1 MVRIKYS
8 QIVLLGL
15 LLFSLVFI
23 ACGNCSQKACEETID
38 KKDVDDIAGS
48 GLSQSSLDSLYQI
61 GLPRTATLE
70 DYNDN
75 YLIFLNHD
83 KKAEYDEDAFITS
96 LYVFDNNTKQLTK
109 LLTTTE
115 PKQYS
120 WVMSAGEQSVMC
132 SISDIHAIYEA
143 RLFPYA
149 KKVIVSGIFD
159 MRNSL
164 SYIID
169 LDDKSVL
176 FLPTNGGLVG
186 FTKEEGY
193 AIMQSYKYNEAVDE
207 EGVPL
212 GGRHTLLSV
221 FDENGRNIKSLELN
235 NLGTPMITMGVSE
248 EE

>member
-1 MVRIKYS
+1 M
-8 QIVLLGL
+8 
-15 LLFSLVFI
+15 
-23 ACGNCSQKACEETID
+23 
-38 KKDVDDIAGS
+38 
-48 GLSQSSLDSLYQI
+48 SQSSLDSLYQI

-132 SISDIHAIYEA
+132 SLSDIHAIYEA
-143 RLFPYA
+143 RLFPNA
-149 KKVIVSGIFD
+149 RKVLVSGIFD

-164 SYIID
+164 SYIIN

-186 FTKEEGY
+186 FTMEEGY
-193 AIMQSYKYNEAVDE
+193 AIMQSYKYNGKLDE

-212 GGRHTLLSV
+212 GGRHTLLSI
-221 FDENGRNIKSLELN
+221 FDDNGYIIKSLDLE
-235 NLGTPMITMGVSE
+235 
-248 EE
+248 

>member
-1 MVRIKYS
+1 MVRIKFS
-8 QIVLLGL
+8 LIVLLGL
-15 LLFSLVFI
+15 LLFSLGFV
-23 ACGNCSQKACEETID
+23 ACENRNIKVHKETID
-38 KKDVDDIAGS
+38 KTNAGDIAGNE
-48 GLSQSSLDSLYQI
+48 LSQLSLDSLYQI
-61 GLPRTATLE
+61 GLPQTAKLE
-70 DYNDN
+70 DYNDD
-75 YLIFLNHD
+75 YLVFLNHD
-83 KKAEYDEDAFITS
+83 KKAEYDEDAFISS
-96 LYVFDNNTKQLTK
+96 LYVFDNKTKQLSK

-120 WVMSAGEQSVMC
+120 WVMPAGDKSEKC
-132 SISDIHAIYEA
+132 KISDIHAIYEA

-149 KKVIVSGIFD
+149 KKVIISGVFD

-186 FTKEEGY
+186 FTMEEGY
-193 AIMQSYKYNEAVDE
+193 AIMQSYKYNEALDE

-221 FDENGRNIKSLELN
+221 FDENGRNIKSLDLN
-235 NLGTPMITMGVSE
+235 NQGIK
-248 EE
+248 

>member
-1 MVRIKYS
+1 MVRIKYTYT
-8 QIVLLGL
+8 VLLRL
-15 LLFSLVFI
+15 LLFSLVFV
-23 ACGNCSQKACEETID
+23 ACGNRKLKACEETID
-38 KKDVDDIAGS
+38 KTNAGDIVGI
-48 GLSQSSLDSLYQI
+48 GLSQFSLDSLYQI
-61 GLPRTATLE
+61 GLPRTAKLE
-70 DYNDN
+70 DYNDD

-83 KKAEYDEDAFITS
+83 KKAEYDDDAFITS

-120 WVMSAGEQSVMC
+120 WVMSAGEQSKEC
-132 SISDIHAIYEA
+132 NISDIHAIYEA

-186 FTKEEGY
+186 FTMEEGY

-221 FDENGRNIKSLELN
+221 FDDNGTFVNSMSLKLKN
-235 NLGTPMITMGVSE
+235 D
-248 EE
+248 

>member
-1 MVRIKYS
+1 MHMVRIKFS
-8 QIVLLGL
+8 LIVLLGL
-15 LLFSLVFI
+15 LLFSLGFV
-23 ACGNCSQKACEETID
+23 ACENRNIKVHKETID
-38 KKDVDDIAGS
+38 ETNADNVVDN
-48 GLSQSSLDSLYQI
+48 GLSQFSLDSLYQI
-61 GLPRTATLE
+61 GLPQTAKLE
-70 DYNDN
+70 DYNND

-83 KKAEYDEDAFITS
+83 KKAEYDEDAFISS
-96 LYVFDNNTKQLTK
+96 LYVFDNKTKQLSK

-120 WVMSAGEQSVMC
+120 WVMPAGEQSEKC
-132 SISDIHAIYEA
+132 KLSDIHAIYEA

-149 KKVIVSGIFD
+149 KKIIVSGIFD

-186 FTKEEGY
+186 FTMEEGY
-193 AIMQSYKYNEAVDE
+193 AIMQSYKYNEALDE
-207 EGVPL
+207 EGVPM

-221 FDENGRNIKSLELN
+221 FDDNGEIIKSLDLEQ
-235 NLGTPMITMGVSE
+235 
-248 EE
+248 